1 MGLEGLK
8 KWTIDL
14 PYGYYMYKFPYKF
27 PYGHLAGYVWV
38 FPMKVLQTQGS
49 GSGRRAQVDGPIQ
62 NTAQIRGNI
71 ALCRRYAASGVR
83 SAILERTTL
92 PCICRVYI

>member
-49 GSGRRAQVDGPIQ
+49 GSGRRAQVTVQVTCPPG
-62 NTAQIRGNI
+62 
-71 ALCRRYAASGVR
+71 ASAGQLVR
-83 SAILERTTL
+83 TRA
-92 PCICRVYI
+92 